1 MNKETN
7 QIEDLFKQAFE
18 NYEADAG
25 SNAWQAI
32 QSKMAAESAA
42 TSSASA
48 ASTTTT
54 ATSTSWIATAIVA
67 TVISATA
74 IGGYFFFND
83 TAEKIKG
90 KDKPFE
96 VKEKIEFNKKENTST
111 QTEISSSTNTNKDNA
126 LKTENNVEEVVA
138 DKEINEKTTNLSS
151 NVNNSKSES
160 TKATVVE
167 NQEANNKLENKQS
180 NDNLTNNNTAT
191 VEKNVSEELT
201 TTETADISETTKP
214 NNNTADKKV
223 EEKST
228 TTPPSQT
235 TSTEAEVNEETN
247 KEKVSPPTFINL
259 PNVFSP
265 NNDGVND
272 ELKMEIE
279 DFDEYHIQIF
289 NRSGQMVFESHDINN
304 HWKGDLPN
312 GSIAPVGYY
321 SYQILILKEGESFK
335 KVGSVFLS
343 ANR

>member
-1 MNKETN
+1 MNKDTN

-42 TSSASA
+42 ASSASA
-48 ASTTTT
+48 ATTATT

-111 QTEISSSTNTNKDNA
+111 QTEISGSTNTNQDNTS
-126 LKTENNVEEVVA
+126 KVKNNSVGAVA
-138 DKEINEKTTNLSS
+138 DEEINEKTTNLSS
-151 NVNNSKSES
+151 NANNSKSES

-191 VEKNVSEELT
+191 VEKSEPDELT
-201 TTETADISETTKP
+201 TTETAYKSEKTKP
-214 NNNTADKKV
+214 NNNTAEKKV
-223 EEKST
+223 EEKAS

-235 TSTEAEVNEETN
+235 NSTEAEINEETN
-247 KEKVSPPTFINL
+247 KEKVDPPKFINL

-272 ELKMEIE
+272 ELKMTIE
-279 DFDEYHIQIF
+279 DFEEYHIQIF
-289 NRSGQMVFESHDINN
+289 NTSGQMVFESYDINN

-335 KVGSVFLS
+335 KIGSVFLS

>member
-1 MNKETN
+1 MNKDTN
-7 QIEDLFKQAFE
+7 QIEELFKQAFE

-42 TSSASA
+42 ASSASA
-48 ASTTTT
+48 ATTATT
-54 ATSTSWIATAIVA
+54 ATSTSWVATAIVA

-96 VKEKIEFNKKENTST
+96 VKEKIEFNKKENKSN
-111 QTEISSSTNTNKDNA
+111 QTEISSSTNTNKDNSP
-126 LKTENNVEEVVA
+126 KVENNSVGAVA
-138 DKEINEKTTNLSS
+138 DEEINEKTTTLSS
-151 NVNNSKSES
+151 NANNSKSES

-167 NQEANNKLENKQS
+167 EQKASNRSENKES
-180 NDNLTNNNTAT
+180 DDNLTNNNTEI
-191 VEKNVSEELT
+191 VEKSEPEELT
-201 TTETADISETTKP
+201 TTETADKNEKTKP
-214 NNNTADKKV
+214 NNNTADKV

-235 TSTEAEVNEETN
+235 NSTEAETNEETN
-247 KEKVSPPTFINL
+247 KEKVTPPKFINL

-265 NNDGVND
+265 DNDGVND
-272 ELKMEIE
+272 ELKMTIE
-279 DFDEYHIQIF
+279 NFDEYHIQIF
-289 NRSGQMVFESHDINN
+289 NRSGQMVFESYDINN
-304 HWKGDLPN
+304 RWKGDLPN

-321 SYQILILKEGESFK
+321 SYQILILKEGKSFK